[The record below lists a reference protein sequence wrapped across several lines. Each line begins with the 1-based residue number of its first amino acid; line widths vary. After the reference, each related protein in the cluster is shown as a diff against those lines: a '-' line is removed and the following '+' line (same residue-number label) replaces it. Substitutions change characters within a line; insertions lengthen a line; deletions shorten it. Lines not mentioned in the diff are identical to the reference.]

1 MTATYYFSYLTI
13 WLTFKG
19 ATSRTAHAR
28 ILTII
33 LKKLAQP
40 FQVCW
45 VARFVTQRNFI
56 YRMQKKN
63 GIVNFCHEPHFL
75 QTTTPYWRWDMIWDW
90 MFLHYTYC
98 FVRSNGKIL
107 VIIIFIPG
115 IYTIYNWNICL
126 FYKGPMLSSTPVQA
140 SSTPADA
147 ENINMSVVSAG
158 VDNLRWAITAVR
170 FVNIAVLWLQGGFR
184 LFFYTT
190 GTCKKLRI
198 TGVPVCSG
206 WVA

>member
-1 MTATYYFSYLTI
+1 M
-13 WLTFKG
+13 
-19 ATSRTAHAR
+19 R
-28 ILTII
+28 ILVRFYVCFPSSIARE
-33 LKKLAQP
+33 KKKVKTSKFCWICHLPA
-40 FQVCW
+40 FFGLTCDLNVCFW
-45 VARFVTQRNFI
+45 FVTQRNFI

-63 GIVNFCHEPHFL
+63 GIVNFCNEPHFL
-75 QTTTPYWRWDMIWDW
+75 QTTPYWRWDMIWDW

-98 FVRSNGKIL
+98 SVRSNGKIL
-107 VIIIFIPG
+107 VIIIFIAR

-147 ENINMSVVSAG
+147 ENINMSVVSTG